1 MSLWTCTVGF
11 CGFFLADGEFCFF
24 LFVCCCCF
32 CVVFFFFWGGGII
45 IIFILFYFSFFLWG
59 LVTLPHVS
67 RFIINCILSAALL
80 RVSVFSLNISSL
92 VVLGVSLFS
101 HCCSTWSWVS
111 SSWWHILH
119 ASSGYLFLQ
128 LAFTSSILALALNI
142 VLTWFLVSLSMYF
155 ALFLVPILFCFP
167 SCVLPCFSLLLF
179 LSLPWILLELPFCT
193 PLWILLVSSPSF
205 LLGSLVFCR
214 YSLFSMAQ
222 LSFSFLLRMVFR
234 VLFWPWLIWL
244 CMFSLFLFIIVIGSR
259 NPVSMYRHSLGID
272 CGVFRILFKMLSN
285 ILFISS
291 LFCCFPYFSTVGHYW

>member
-11 CGFFLADGEFCFF
+11 CVFFLADGEFCFF
-24 LFVCCCCF
+24 LFVCCCCCF
-32 CVVFFFFWGGGII
+32 CVCFFFFFGGGDII

-80 RVSVFSLNISSL
+80 RVSVFSLKISSL

-205 LLGSLVFCR
+205 LLGSQVFVGIPCFPWP
-214 YSLFSMAQ
+214 SCPFP
-222 LSFSFLLRMVFR
+222 FCWGWFL
-234 VLFWPWLIWL
+234 
-244 CMFSLFLFIIVIGSR
+244 G
-259 NPVSMYRHSLGID
+259 
-272 CGVFRILFKMLSN
+272 
-285 ILFISS
+285 
-291 LFCCFPYFSTVGHYW
+291 CCFVRDWSGCACLVCSYLS